1 MSAFF
6 LVPFEKPSFLFCV
19 PIIFTASSSILQSRS
34 TAKVATATR
43 GIKARKCVLELQLL
57 ALTVLI
63 SQLLPLLMFLFFLLS
78 LVYMKRDHFY
88 CTCAAY
94 LLSRRRYAE
103 LKKKTIIIISNT
115 AGEKKRERKDVVFR
129 SIPAPPLKARPRRSH
144 SSSPTGTEQQG
155 GMPKLIRPQR
165 QRHAAPHPR

>member
-1 MSAFF
+1 MTAKSALFFFLLKRGRARWRLRARLKILKKGHNNMVCYILTYLHIYVCFFFF

-63 SQLLPLLMFLFFLLS
+63 SQLLPLSMFLFFLLS
-78 LVYMKRDHFY
+78 LVYMKHDTFIVHV
-88 CTCAAY
+88 
-94 LLSRRRYAE
+94 LH
-103 LKKKTIIIISNT
+103 IS
-115 AGEKKRERKDVVFR
+115 FR
-129 SIPAPPLKARPRRSH
+129 ADATLN
-144 SSSPTGTEQQG
+144 
-155 GMPKLIRPQR
+155 
-165 QRHAAPHPR
+165 